1 MGWDFRPCLGSASC
15 TRSILLGVI
24 KGEGTAAAIGHSKSQ
39 KTNKYLY
46 FKSPTTH
53 LLGFGKSLCI
63 QYRLDIMKSII
74 RKVYPLVLCA
84 LLCACSAASK
94 KTMSAKIPNENWWQS
109 AGASKTENSPEKNL
123 ATVRQSLRKVVPFS
137 FTVGLADS
145 PEINAY
151 ADLQGE
157 QRYVIFTMGF
167 ISQFGN
173 DPDVL
178 ATVLG
183 HELAHH
189 QLGHTQADYAKDR
202 DFAIDATSQALGMIA
217 SYFIPFS
224 GLVVSNA
231 TKGVGLSFSRDDE
244 RAADLQGMQ
253 WALQAG
259 YSPCGSYRFAAKMND
274 LGEGASI
281 AFLSTHPG
289 NNERMESANQFAHVK
304 MATLCDSSFT
314 SKNSTRD

>member
-1 MGWDFRPCLGSASC
+1 MGVSALQAF
-15 TRSILLGVI
+15 LLV
-24 KGEGTAAAIGHSKSQ
+24 AC
-39 KTNKYLY
+39 
-46 FKSPTTH
+46 F
-53 LLGFGKSLCI
+53 LLS
-63 QYRLDIMKSII
+63 
-74 RKVYPLVLCA
+74 
-84 LLCACSAASK
+84 ACSSANK
-94 KTMSAKIPNENWWQS
+94 KAVSVQMPNEVWWQS
-109 AGASKTENSPEKNL
+109 ATSLKTASTSEKNL
-123 ATVRQSLRKVVPFS
+123 AVVRQSLIKVVPFS
-137 FTVGLADS
+137 FTVGIADS
-145 PEINAY
+145 SEINAY

-157 QRYVIFTMGF
+157 QRYVIFTRGF

-189 QLGHTQADYAKDR
+189 QLGHTQAGYAKNR

-231 TKGVGLSFSRDDE
+231 TKVVGLSFSRDDE
-244 RAADLQGMQ
+244 RAADLRGME

-259 YSPCGSYRFAAKMND
+259 YSPCGSYRFATRMNA
-274 LGEGASI
+274 LGESASI

-289 NNERMESANQFAHVK
+289 NNERMESAKQFAHIK
-304 MATLCDSSFT
+304 TATLCDSGFT
-314 SKNSTRD
+314 STHSTRD